1 MCRFF
6 RVLVGIVIWFSQED
20 LLGLIKSSKEVNN
33 LITPPKDLGLFLTV
47 VEVEGGL
54 FIERNIED
62 SSEKVEGVHRY
73 SRIRRFK
80 EHQIQ
85 GLLEV
90 WGSVLHRS

>member
-1 MCRFF
+1 MIKHFFLESLCLWVCRFF

-54 FIERNIED
+54 FIGRRIED
-62 SSEKVEGVHRY
+62 SSEEIEGVH
-73 SRIRRFK
+73 
-80 EHQIQ
+80 
-85 GLLEV
+85 G
-90 WGSVLHRS
+90 